1 MRREN
6 RQGVSG
12 AMAAQAF
19 TGNANVNPGA
29 IDIDSPEFAAQFGGV
44 DEDSQTAPDGDF
56 GPPADFDGG
65 TQVPEIVK
73 DLQRGKKS
81 RNSSDAAAEKAAA
94 KAAAKNDAAA
104 GPDLTGLVPS
114 KAAQKATVQNV
125 PVELLDG
132 IDGGDPV
139 ERAFVENVK
148 LHGILTPIRV
158 RATDDGRYN
167 IVYGKRRSQAAR
179 ANGFA
184 TIPAVVEKDA
194 SANDYVQGL
203 AENYA
208 RSSNVIEEHRMVMA
222 LLDHY
227 REQGDTGANDRK
239 AVAAIAKAT
248 GMTVAQVK
256 KARDVGRLVPELVL
270 AVEEGAMSSWSAL
283 NASRMPVEVQ
293 RRLVDV
299 LNDKGKVTPQDV
311 VNERRHRQFDA
322 IEKIA
327 DDSESDGQGMFDAPD
342 TGYGA
347 EESATGA
354 ADFEMPRS
362 EKVAAAVAQARRALD
377 LLTGLSAKS
386 DEEADAITL
395 LSQVIENLT
404 SA

>member
-1 MRREN
+1 
-6 RQGVSG
+6 
-12 AMAAQAF
+12 
-19 TGNANVNPGA
+19 
-29 IDIDSPEFAAQFGGV
+29 
-44 DEDSQTAPDGDF
+44 
-56 GPPADFDGG
+56 
-65 TQVPEIVK
+65 
-73 DLQRGKKS
+73 
-81 RNSSDAAAEKAAA
+81 
-94 KAAAKNDAAA
+94 
-104 GPDLTGLVPS
+104 
-114 KAAQKATVQNV
+114 
-125 PVELLDG
+125 
-132 IDGGDPV
+132 
-139 ERAFVENVK
+139 
-148 LHGILTPIRV
+148 
-158 RATDDGRYN
+158 
-167 IVYGKRRSQAAR
+167 
-179 ANGFA
+179 
-184 TIPAVVEKDA
+184 
-194 SANDYVQGL
+194 
-203 AENYA
+203 
-208 RSSNVIEEHRMVMA
+208 MVMA
-222 LLDHY
+222 LLHHY